1 MRTRPRSAALVL
13 LAALSAACSERSPV
27 APTIAARHDGVGITS
42 LPPVRFSEFHYDNTG
57 ADVGESIEIS
67 GPAGTSL
74 TGYTVVLYNGNGGA
88 SYNAGS
94 GSSSLTL
101 SGTIPA
107 NCTVDPT
114 RGVIVLNVVGL
125 QNGDPDGF
133 ALVNNGSVVEFL
145 SYGGTF
151 TAANGPASGQLSV
164 DVGVKEPTNTPVGQS
179 LQRDGAGTWSGPKTS
194 TFGACNDDGAQPPAA
209 VVASV
214 VVSPASPSVA
224 VGATQQFT
232 ATALD
237 ASNQPIAGVTFT
249 WNSATPATAT
259 INATGLAS
267 AVAVGTTVISAT
279 APNSVAGSTTL
290 TVTSGAPPVNLPPTR
305 FTEIH
310 YDNVSTDVNERIE
323 IEGPA
328 GTDLTGW
335 SVILYN
341 GTGGA
346 SYNTFSLSGTIPSV
360 CTDPS
365 RGVVVVGYPQDG
377 IQNGA
382 PDGFALVDNNNQVVE
397 FLSYEGTFV
406 ASNGPATGM
415 ASTDIGVL
423 ENSSPLAQSLKR
435 TATGVWQSPST
446 ANFGA
451 CNGGGGT
458 PLSNSSIAFTGRT
471 ALSDP
476 PLPVGFQDQIFG
488 SVRDA
493 SGNAVSTTL
502 TWTSETP
509 AIASVDQRGVI
520 TALTVGNAQFRA
532 TSADGTVSATYVLP
546 TTIATAGTA
555 QYAGNAEFGEPTDGT
570 PADDYILRRAEYTSS
585 FSNVR
590 NTPNWVSYDI
600 DATVFGAQDRCDCFT
615 YDPLLPQSFTHY
627 TTADYTGAGAIAG
640 YGIDRG
646 HLARSFDRT
655 SGSLDNAHSFLFS
668 NIVPQAADVNQ
679 GPWAIMENF
688 LGNLAMAQ
696 NKEVYVI
703 AGVAGNKGTVKNE
716 GVIVIPDYVWK
727 VAVILPRDQ
736 GLANVI
742 NGTEP
747 QIIAVIMPNVPG
759 VLNVDWNTYRTTV
772 DAVEALSGYDLL
784 ALLPDNIETQLE
796 SGNHFP
802 LVSIGGPYSGNEGQS
817 IAFNASGTTDPDA
830 GDVLTYAWT
839 FGDNTSATGVSPS
852 HVFANNG
859 TYTVTLTVT
868 DQKGAQSSTTTSVTI
883 LNTVPVITATPPASW
898 QAGVSKNVGVSFT
911 DANPKDA
918 PFTVRINWGDGTAV
932 SSFVSTVLPTSPLQR
947 PHTYAS
953 SGNYTITITVTD
965 RDGGI
970 GTSTLAVV
978 VP

>member
-13 LAALSAACSERSPV
+13 LAALSAACTERSPV
-27 APTIAARHDGVGITS
+27 APTIVAHHDVGISS
-42 LPPVRFSEFHYDNTG
+42 LPAVRFSEFHYDNAST
-57 ADVGESIEIS
+57 DVGEAIEIS
-67 GPAGTSL
+67 GPAGTNLS
-74 TGYTVVLYNGNGGA
+74 GYSVVLYNGNGGA

-133 ALVNNGSVVEFL
+133 ALVNNGSVIEFL

-151 TAANGPASGQLSV
+151 TAANGAASGMLST
-164 DVGVKEPTNTPVGQS
+164 DVGVKEATNTPVGQS
-179 LQRDGAGTWSGPKTS
+179 LKRSGSGTWSAPS
-194 TFGACNDDGAQPPAA
+194 ANSFGVCNDDDAQPPAA

-224 VGATQQFT
+224 AGATQAFT

-249 WNSATPATAT
+249 WGSATPSVAT
-259 INATGLAS
+259 INTSGTATG
-267 AVAVGTTVISAT
+267 VAVGSSVISAT
-279 APNSVAGSTTL
+279 APNGVAGTTTL
-290 TVTSGAPPVNLPPTR
+290 TVTSGAPPVTLPATR

-335 SVILYN
+335 SVVLYN

-346 SYNTFSLSGTIPSV
+346 SYNTVNLTGTIPSV
-360 CTDPS
+360 CTDPT
-365 RGVVVVGYPQDG
+365 RGVIVVSYPQDG
-377 IQNGA
+377 IQNGS
-382 PDGFALVDNNNQVVE
+382 PDGFALINNSNQVVE

-406 ASNGPATGM
+406 ASNGPASGV
-415 ASTDIGVL
+415 ASTDIVAL
-423 ENSSPLAQSLKR
+423 ENGAPLGQSLKR
-435 TATGVWQSPST
+435 TATGAWQSPST

-458 PLSNSSIAFTGRT
+458 ALSNSSIAFTGRT
-471 ALSDP
+471 ATSDP
-476 PLPVGFQDQIFG
+476 ALPVGFQDQIFG
-488 SVRDA
+488 DVRDA
-493 SGNAVSTTL
+493 NGAAVSTVL

-509 AIASVDQRGVI
+509 AIASIDQRGVF
-520 TALTVGNAQFRA
+520 TALAVGNAEFRA
-532 TSADGTVSATYVLP
+532 TSADGTITASYILP
-546 TTIATAGTA
+546 TRIAVAGAA
-555 QYAGNAEFGEPTDGT
+555 QYAGNAEFGEPTDGS
-570 PADDYILRRAEYTSS
+570 PADDYILRRTEFTSS

-590 NTPNWVSYDI
+590 NTPNWVSYELE
-600 DATVFGAQDRCDCFT
+600 ATHFGAEDRCDCFT
-615 YDPLLPQSFTHY
+615 YDPLLPPSFARY
-627 TTADYTGAGAIAG
+627 TTADYTGAGAVAG

-688 LGNLAMAQ
+688 LGNLASAQ
-696 NKEVYVI
+696 NKEVYII

-716 GVIVIPDYVWK
+716 GLIVIPDYVWK
-727 VAVILPRDQ
+727 VAVVMPRNQ
-736 GLANVI
+736 GLANVVT
-742 NGTEP
+742 GAEP
-747 QIIAVIMPNVPG
+747 EIIAVIMPNIPG
-759 VLNVDWNTYRTTV
+759 VANVDWNTYRTTV

-784 ALLPDNIETQLE
+784 ALLPDNIEAQLE

-802 LVSIGGPYSGNEGQS
+802 AVNIGGPYSGVEGS
-817 IAFNASGTTDPDA
+817 AIAFNATGTTDADA
-830 GDVLTYAWT
+830 GDVLTYTWT
-839 FGDNTSATGVSPS
+839 FGDGTSATGASPS

-859 TYTVTLTVT
+859 TYTVTLKVS
-868 DQKGAQSSTTTSVTI
+868 DQKGAQSTATTSVGVT
-883 LNTVPVITATPPASW
+883 NTVPVVTATPPASW
-898 QAGVSKNVGVSFT
+898 QAGVSKSIGVSFT

-918 PFTVRINWGDGTAV
+918 PFTARINWGDGTAIT
-932 SSFVSTVLPTSPLQR
+932 SFVSTVLPSSPLLK
-947 PHTYAS
+947 PHTYAA

-965 RDGGI
+965 RDGGV
-970 GTSTLAVV
+970 GTTTLNIV